1 MHKILSI
8 ISLTFG
14 YIFILK
20 SIDFFIYL
28 GYNKCN
34 TNRKGVKNMKTVYYE
49 LKENNKTIGK
59 EVSYIK
65 ARKWADQKANRKIE
79 LKLQTVNQD
88 YLRQPVK

>member
-1 MHKILSI
+1 
-8 ISLTFG
+8 
-14 YIFILK
+14 
-20 SIDFFIYL
+20 
-28 GYNKCN
+28 
-34 TNRKGVKNMKTVYYE
+34 MKTVYYE

-88 YLRQPVK
+88 YLRQPVKWAFHPVQRNLDGEPQIMLDKQVNLWYT

>member
-1 MHKILSI
+1 
-8 ISLTFG
+8 
-14 YIFILK
+14 
-20 SIDFFIYL
+20 
-28 GYNKCN
+28 
-34 TNRKGVKNMKTVYYE
+34 MKTVYYE

-59 EVSYIK
+59 EVSYVK